1 MYNKCYLQFCTTK
14 RYSVT
19 SRKYTEFQRPHHK
32 HFTHKYEA
40 TESIYVIN
48 SLGFLNSSPLHVISI
63 MNGNTTT
70 TTITNGTPNGSTV
83 TKDTKTDENTPEHDP
98 SIVLDIETWREKLI
112 TKEDFLHHHKIIGI
126 TVFIMFFIRFY
137 LVGADYDMGFKSHP
151 QFTIPTIL
159 IHFLLNASS
168 FQFVIPKKRIKNGS
182 RIWPEYRLHAAVF
195 AIRSMILILYY
206 HYETVHQLPP
216 NYYVNYIIQI
226 GGMLAADLASYSVS
240 DKYQSRSVRDLD
252 THPAVQ
258 FFFSYMQ
265 FNAHAGILYGLRR
278 CTLPFM
284 IIFVTQLT
292 PFVATLYRKQIIHR
306 DSVAGVIL
314 YAGFLLYGAT
324 YVQLDYLNDGN
335 KTFAIVRGLGQ
346 IAALQRMTPLPSSN
360 PIFKFI
366 QNKYVVWT
374 TTFLLLQ
381 YIRAHVDEISEYT
394 FKMIWASTFVL
405 CLVLGYHKTTAA
417 LRERKKNEGVG
428 AKVKSV

>member
-1 MYNKCYLQFCTTK
+1 
-14 RYSVT
+14 
-19 SRKYTEFQRPHHK
+19 
-32 HFTHKYEA
+32 
-40 TESIYVIN
+40 
-48 SLGFLNSSPLHVISI
+48 
-63 MNGNTTT
+63 MNGTTT
-70 TTITNGTPNGSTV
+70 ATKPSVVVSGST
-83 TKDTKTDENTPEHDP
+83 TGGTDGDDISESSLPPLRERTTTFIQYDKNKTTGTADP

-112 TKEDFLHHHKIIGI
+112 TKEDYMHHHKVLGII
-126 TVFIMFFIRFY
+126 VFVMFIVRFA
-137 LVGADYDMGFKSHP
+137 LVGAESDMGFKSYP
-151 QFTIPTIL
+151 QYTIPTIL

-206 HYETVHQLPP
+206 HYEMTYQLPP
-216 NYYVNYIIQI
+216 NYYVNYMIQI
-226 GGMLAADLASYSVS
+226 GGMIAADLASYSVS

-252 THPAVQ
+252 AHPAMK

-292 PFVATLYRKQIIHR
+292 PFVATLYRKQIIHT

-324 YVQLDYLNDGN
+324 YVQLDYIHDSN

-346 IAALQRMTPLPSSN
+346 IAALQRMTPLPFSKH
-360 PIFKFI
+360 PMIQFV

-381 YIRAHVDEISEYT
+381 YIRAHVDEISEWT
-394 FKMIWASTFVL
+394 FKMIWACTFVL
-405 CLVLGYHKTTAA
+405 CLLLGYYKTTTA
-417 LRERKKNEGVG
+417 LREKKMNDETTTKMK
-428 AKVKSV
+428 AA